1 MLLYCFKQAT
11 VDRPDVI
18 CAFAVF
24 LDAMPKKK
32 GESTALLGGALDLA
46 SANRQLAISDDSTC
60 HAH

>member
-32 GESTALLGGALDLA
+32 ES
-46 SANRQLAISDDSTC
+46 QLPFWEGPSI
-60 HAH
+60 